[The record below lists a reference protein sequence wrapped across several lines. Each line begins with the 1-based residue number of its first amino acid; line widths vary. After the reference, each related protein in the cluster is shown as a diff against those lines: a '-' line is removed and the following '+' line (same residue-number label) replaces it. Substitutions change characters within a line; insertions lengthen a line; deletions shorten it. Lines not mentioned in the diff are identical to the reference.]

1 MGLGGSMA
9 RVGSMVAPLVRMGAD
24 VAPLLPPLV
33 YGAAPVV
40 AAIAA
45 LFLPETRNA
54 PLPETVEDVE
64 RRGGHLKDD
73 EVTVPLS
80 VIRTQDSA

>member
-1 MGLGGSMA
+1 MA

-24 VAPLLPPLV
+24 AAPLLPPLV
-33 YGAAPVV
+33 YGAAPI
-40 AAIAA
+40 ASAIAA

-64 RRGGHLKDD
+64 RR
-73 EVTVPLS
+73 
-80 VIRTQDSA
+80 

>member
-24 VAPLLPPLV
+24 VAPLLPPIV
-33 YGAAPVV
+33 YGAAPIV

-64 RRGGHLKDD
+64 RR
-73 EVTVPLS
+73 
-80 VIRTQDSA
+80 